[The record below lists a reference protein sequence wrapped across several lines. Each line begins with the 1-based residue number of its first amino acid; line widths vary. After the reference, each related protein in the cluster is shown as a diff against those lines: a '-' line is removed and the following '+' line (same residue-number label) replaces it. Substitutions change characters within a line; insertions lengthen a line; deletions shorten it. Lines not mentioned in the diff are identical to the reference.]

1 MSDLTADFGDSE
13 EAPTRERAASAF
25 LYLGEKLRA
34 LSRGEIRKPREE
46 PPLAPDD
53 AAALIGAIE
62 GEIIPRLMLA
72 HEPEQPVAAT
82 GPAVDATGPAQED
95 KITLEDRERFLSS
108 VTRESAAES
117 RQAIGALLERGVTQE
132 TILLDLLASTARR
145 LGELWEEDRLDFT
158 DVTIGLCRLHQVLRE
173 QGAPWPDDAGPS
185 PGSRAPRI
193 LLTTA
198 CADQHVFGVLLVAE
212 FFRRASWRVRSEP
225 GAGRESLS
233 SLLAAQHFDVL
244 GLSAA
249 CSTIAED
256 VGEDISEFRKA
267 SCNRELKILVGG
279 RLFAEEPGLVAKIGA
294 DAAAFDAKT
303 APTAARAL
311 LGRPQARC

>member
-25 LYLGEKLRA
+25 LYLGAKLKS
-34 LSRGEIRKPREE
+34 LYRGEARSSRKRSQ
-46 PPLAPDD
+46 LSPDG

-72 HEPEQPVAAT
+72 HEPAVAPT
-82 GPAVDATGPAQED
+82 DPPRDD
-95 KITLEDRERFLSS
+95 KLSLEDREQFLAS
-108 VTRESAAES
+108 VTHDSADVTRAM
-117 RQAIGALLERGVTQE
+117 IDALLGRGVTQE
-132 TILLDLLASTARR
+132 TILLDLLATTARR
-145 LGELWEEDRLDFT
+145 LGELWEEDRVDFT

-173 QGAPWPDDAGPS
+173 QGAPWPDEKS
-185 PGSRAPRI
+185 PTGDRRAPRI

-225 GAGRESLS
+225 GATRDALS
-233 SLLAAQHFDVL
+233 SLLAEQTFEVL

-249 CSTIAED
+249 CSTVAED
-256 VGEDISEFRKA
+256 VGEDVAAFREA
-267 SCNRELKILVGG
+267 ARNREMKILVGG
-279 RLFAEEPGLVAKIGA
+279 RLFVEDPGLVARIGA
-294 DAAAFDAKT
+294 DGAAFDAKT
-303 APTAARAL
+303 APLTARAML
-311 LGRPQARC
+311 ERADTSC

>member
-1 MSDLTADFGDSE
+1 MSDLTADLGDSE
-13 EAPTRERAASAF
+13 EAPTRERAAAAF
-25 LYLGEKLRA
+25 LYLGKKLKSLVGGDA
-34 LSRGEIRKPREE
+34 PKSREE
-46 PPLAPDD
+46 SRLSPDS
-53 AAALIGAIE
+53 AAALISAIE

-72 HEPEQPVAAT
+72 HQSEQAA
-82 GPAVDATGPAQED
+82 AATGPAQED
-95 KITLEDRERFLSS
+95 KITLEDRERFLVS
-108 VTRESAAES
+108 VTHESATEA
-117 RQAIGALLERGVTQE
+117 RRAIGDLLERGVTQE
-132 TILLDLLASTARR
+132 TLLLDLLASTARR

-225 GAGRESLS
+225 GAGRVELS
-233 SLLAAQHFDVL
+233 ALLAAQHFDVV

-249 CSTIAED
+249 CSTIAGD
-256 VGEDISEFRKA
+256 VGEDISAFRKA
-267 SCNRELKILVGG
+267 SCNRGIRILVGG
-279 RLFAEEPGLVAKIGA
+279 RLFAEDPGLVARIGA

-311 LGRPQARC
+311 LERPQARC